1 MMARVAQFLRAAKR
15 AEARISDSL
24 LGDAIGAICV
34 MLIGYGIM
42 IAAWVLQ

>member
-1 MMARVAQFLRAAKR
+1 MMARLVQFLRAAKR
-15 AEARISDSL
+15 AEARISDSFV
-24 LGDAIGAICV
+24 GDTIGAICV